1 MKTLVRVFSEHQT
14 GKQTSRLFGRNDFLR
29 VLVDL
34 SASPI
39 RTAIFLQTFDLADRL
54 EIHFAVR
61 AVQKRK
67 LAGKSFA
74 KEIARDFTG
83 LVDFRQS
90 EARERQTSRR
100 ARNWNLRFDVVPTA
114 EQIAAEFL
122 IGPRALHLLEDELII
137 FLNRLYD
144 LSELAHFFLRSFA

>member
-61 AVQKRK
+61 AVQTRK
-67 LAGKSFA
+67 IAGKSFDNV
-74 KEIARDFTG
+74 IARDFTG
-83 LVDFRQS
+83 FVDYMQC
-90 EARERQTSRR
+90 EARGWHTS
-100 ARNWNLRFDVVPTA
+100 
-114 EQIAAEFL
+114 
-122 IGPRALHLLEDELII
+122 
-137 FLNRLYD
+137 
-144 LSELAHFFLRSFA
+144 S